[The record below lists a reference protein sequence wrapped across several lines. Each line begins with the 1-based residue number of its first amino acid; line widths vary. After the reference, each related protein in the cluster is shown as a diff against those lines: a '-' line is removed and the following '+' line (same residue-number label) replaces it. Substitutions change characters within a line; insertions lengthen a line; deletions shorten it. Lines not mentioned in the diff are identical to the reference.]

1 MHKSV
6 FLKAY
11 VYLKGRLEEAYTNRN
26 DLLVEHYRKE
36 IIKLQNRF
44 KESEQNRTA

>member
-1 MHKSV
+1 MDKFV

-11 VYLKGRLEEAYTNRN
+11 TYLVDTLEESYLKRN

-36 IIKLQNRF
+36 ITKLQNRY
-44 KESEQNRTA
+44 KKQEGERD